1 MHLREEAHDVVDN
14 EWTVGIIQGSVHS
27 RFLRVVYFIEEE
39 SGAGHSSVLRVV
51 GQCAGRT
58 VFGVK

>member
-1 MHLREEAHDVVDN
+1 MVDN
-14 EWTVGIIQGSVHS
+14 ERTVGIVQGSVCS
-27 RFLRVVYFIEEE
+27 RFSRVIYFIEEE

-51 GQCAGRT
+51 GQCAGHI

>member
-1 MHLREEAHDVVDN
+1 MVDN
-14 EWTVGIIQGSVHS
+14 DRTVGIIQGSVRS
-27 RFLRVVYFIEEE
+27 RFSRVVYFIEEE

-51 GQCAGRT
+51 GQCASLI